1 MYTALLTAIDLPQDY
16 DHPTIKLLPACPDRV
31 FTLQSFT
38 PAQREVLSLQT
49 ETSGSSN
56 SRAKLLPCMKT
67 RRRRSFCLT
76 RGRGETAAKFAVL
89 VHEMAH
95 HLQNSAGKKYHSAGA
110 EAASIISAMSYR
122 AIQQAATG

>member
-76 RGRGETAAKFAVL
+76 RGRGETALFLFMRWRIIYRTVRARSTIARAPRPPQLL
-89 VHEMAH
+89 V
-95 HLQNSAGKKYHSAGA
+95 
-110 EAASIISAMSYR
+110 R
-122 AIQQAATG
+122 